1 MDEWVPS
8 ESKKCPNRGTR
19 RGKTS
24 YLWVFVVFVE
34 YAYRSHCGS
43 SVNDVISR
51 SDFGFLVEELIGHL
65 VHLILRRGG
74 VYFLHYLESLTS
86 AHRKESLK
94 SLLPSLFLGN
104 LEDNCRHLRFLI
116 CTLLGTL
123 PIIVPPLMTI
133 LTRRT
138 P

>member
-1 MDEWVPS
+1 MLYH
-8 ESKKCPNRGTR
+8 EST
-19 RGKTS
+19 
-24 YLWVFVVFVE
+24 
-34 YAYRSHCGS
+34 
-43 SVNDVISR
+43 VNDVISR
-51 SDFGFLVEELIGHL
+51 SNLVFLIEEFLGDLIHIL
-65 VHLILRRGG
+65 VGCGG
-74 VYFLHYLESLTS
+74 VYFLHYFESLTS
-86 AHRKESLK
+86 AHLRESLK